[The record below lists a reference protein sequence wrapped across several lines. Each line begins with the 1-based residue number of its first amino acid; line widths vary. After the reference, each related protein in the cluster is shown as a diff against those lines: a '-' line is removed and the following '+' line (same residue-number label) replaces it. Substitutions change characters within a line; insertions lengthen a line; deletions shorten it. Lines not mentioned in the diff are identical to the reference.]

1 MQTTLWYACPHLV
14 LYFSPDAAR
23 GSGGEADGKPGG
35 AGKASGQRRVMQLK
49 QMQQQEQQQAQY
61 QEQQPV
67 DGSKREQGQEREH
80 GGRKRRDQAAAAAA
94 PYFAYVAD
102 IQREVLVKAPLNAS
116 ALAAEQAAAA
126 VSRDGDG
133 RRCWPVRKRRPCS
146 S

>member
-23 GSGGEADGKPGG
+23 GSSGEADEKPGG
-35 AGKASGQRRVMQLK
+35 GGKASGQRRVMQLK
-49 QMQQQEQQQAQY
+49 QMQQQEQQQGQY

-67 DGSKREQGQEREH
+67 GGSEREQA
-80 GGRKRRDQAAAAAA
+80 GGGKRRDQAAAA

-102 IQREVLVKAPLNAS
+102 IQREVLVRAPLNAS

-126 VSRDGDG
+126 VSRDGGG
-133 RRCWPVRKRRPCS
+133 RGC
-146 S
+146 